1 MMKKQKVRIPPVMK
15 TERTYTMETIS
26 EELRNRTEKFAALH
40 KGPGMFILPNAW
52 DIGSAV
58 VYQNEGFKAV
68 ATSSA
73 GVAYSLG
80 QSDCQQIDF
89 EDLLWVVRKMTSR
102 VNIPVSVD
110 FERGYADTA
119 AEIKENARRLLLAG
133 ASGFNVE
140 DGDPK
145 GAMGPVERQL
155 MVIDVLKELKKEL
168 SLNFVI
174 NARTDA
180 YWYNVADEDRKLS
193 LSLER
198 GRKYAEAGADC
209 VFAAGPV
216 DLPAVKRI
224 VEEIPA
230 PINILLNGK
239 YHDFKELEKAG
250 VRRLSIGSG
259 PSRCIYEDLI
269 HMADDLK
276 EGKCDSILDCKFT
289 YGQANEYFKK

>member
-1 MMKKQKVRIPPVMK
+1 
-15 TERTYTMETIS
+15 METIS

-145 GAMGPVERQL
+145 GA
-155 MVIDVLKELKKEL
+155 
-168 SLNFVI
+168 
-174 NARTDA
+174 
-180 YWYNVADEDRKLS
+180 
-193 LSLER
+193 R
-198 GRKYAEAGADC
+198 GR
-209 VFAAGPV
+209 
-216 DLPAVKRI
+216 
-224 VEEIPA
+224 
-230 PINILLNGK
+230 
-239 YHDFKELEKAG
+239 
-250 VRRLSIGSG
+250 
-259 PSRCIYEDLI
+259 
-269 HMADDLK
+269 
-276 EGKCDSILDCKFT
+276 
-289 YGQANEYFKK
+289 

>member
-1 MMKKQKVRIPPVMK
+1 MD
-15 TERTYTMETIS
+15 TIS

-40 KGPGMFILPNAW
+40 KEQGMFILPNAW

-89 EDLLWVVRKMTSR
+89 EDLLWVVRKMTGR

-110 FERGYADTA
+110 FERGYGDTA
-119 AEIKENARRLLLAG
+119 EEIRENARRLLLAG

-155 MVIDVLKELKKEL
+155 KVIDVLKELKKEL

-180 YWYNVADEDRKLS
+180 YWYNVADEGRKLEI
-193 LSLER
+193 SLER
-198 GRKYAEAGADC
+198 GKKYTEAGADC
-209 VFAAGPV
+209 VFVAGPV

-250 VRRLSIGSG
+250 VRRLSVGSG
-259 PSRCIYEDLI
+259 PSRCIYEELI
-269 HMADDLK
+269 HMARDLK
-276 EGKCDSILDCKFT
+276 EGKCEAILNCQFS